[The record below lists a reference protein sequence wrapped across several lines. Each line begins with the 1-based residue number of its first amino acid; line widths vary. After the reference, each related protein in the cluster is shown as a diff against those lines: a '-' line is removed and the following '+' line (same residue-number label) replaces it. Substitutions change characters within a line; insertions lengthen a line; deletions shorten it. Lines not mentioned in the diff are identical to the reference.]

1 MGAGY
6 KDMYVYQEQFLRD
19 EFFSLTLMGT
29 VQRAGVYKPNTPEK
43 KRKEFQSTLRE
54 WLEQIVQSYKEKIS
68 EDAHIK
74 NILELSNHLSTV
86 HADILQCGRF
96 RIGQAQK
103 ALNLYLK
110 YLWCLRRIAESPHC
124 PFDYQIISKLPSYD
138 GPKWTIIDKVED
150 YRKLVAAAKAN
161 AGELSLSRWE
171 LETYNNAKQGSA
183 SDTASL
189 RR

>member
-1 MGAGY
+1 
-6 KDMYVYQEQFLRD
+6 MYDNQEQFLRD

-43 KRKEFQSTLRE
+43 KRKEFHTILQE

-68 EDAHIK
+68 EDVHIK
-74 NILELSNHLSTV
+74 NILELSNHLSAV

-96 RIGQAQK
+96 RIGPAQK

-110 YLWCLRRIAESPHC
+110 YLWCLSRIAEPPHC

-138 GPKWTIIDKVED
+138 GPKWTMIDTVED
-150 YRKLVAAAKAN
+150 YRKLVAAAKVT
-161 AGELSLSRWE
+161 AGKSSLSMWE
-171 LETYNNAKQGSA
+171 LETYNNAQQGGDMKTVSHR
-183 SDTASL
+183 S
-189 RR
+189 